1 MKKFVKNFIGKGKQV
16 SGLLIIKVTVNMDG
30 LEHFTYEF
38 NGEQYLTF
46 EVAKMEN
53 PDQFGREYT
62 VYVSCQEEVEETY
75 EPKPGKKAPRTSKKV
90 KETIDELAEDP
101 F

>member
-1 MKKFVKNFIGKGKQV
+1 MKKFVKNFIGKGKQIK
-16 SGLLIIKVTVNMDG
+16 GLQIIKVTVNMDG

-38 NGEQYLTF
+38 NGEYYLTF
-46 EVAKMEN
+46 EVAKMKK

-62 VYVSCQEEVEETY
+62 VYVSRQEETEEAT
-75 EPKPGKKAPRTSKKV
+75 EPKSDKKASKTSKKV
-90 KETIDELAEDP
+90 KETIDELEVDP